1 MDLLSGELEEM
12 GKKRVLRPFNRPA
25 ACFLLPVLLVLA
37 GCGGDGGLDVGGST
51 SSSASAPS
59 TGVRV
64 VVSRVVDGDTLEIS
78 PPVGGESTVRIIGAD
93 TPEDVRPGYPVQP
106 LAIRAASFTRSRLEG
121 RRVRLTFD
129 EERKDRYGRL
139 LAYVWVDRKTMLE
152 DELLRR
158 GLAQLLII
166 PPNDRYAARFAA
178 DQRQARRAHRG
189 IWGLPR
195 AERCQETNRGNGIG
209 EGSPG
214 CGPGP
219 DSRGSAGRS
228 PGVAPSSEESC
239 PRSYPVKGNITRDGQ
254 KIYHLPKGDPY
265 YQATHP
271 ERCFASARQAR
282 AAGYRPPILPHNR

>member
-1 MDLLSGELEEM
+1 MEMERETELCLLARLGLLFS
-12 GKKRVLRPFNRPA
+12 FA
-25 ACFLLPVLLVLA
+25 ALLVLT
-37 GCGGDGGLDVGGST
+37 GCSGDGGLEVGRVPSST
-51 SSSASAPS
+51 ASTTSA
-59 TGVRV
+59 GVRV
-64 VVSRVVDGDTLEIS
+64 VVSQVVDGDTLKVS

-106 LAIRAASFTRSRLEG
+106 LALRAASFTRSRLEG

-214 CGPGP
+214 CGTGP

-239 PRSYPVKGNITRDGQ
+239 PRGYPVKGNITRDGQ
-254 KIYHLPKGDPY
+254 KIYHLPTGDPY

-282 AAGYRPPILPHNR
+282 AAGYRPPILQHD